1 MNHNNPIPFMKK
13 IITGLLIGMIALPL
27 FASAHA
33 HYNYDIK
40 GSVYEFT
47 VGSLG
52 EPIAVDDRTGVDLRV
67 KKLGAVKA
75 DDHHDAEAGDHN
87 EEGVPVTG
95 LESTLKVEIA
105 AGGEKKVFDL
115 VPTYGVPGSY
125 YAKFYP
131 TVETTYV
138 YRFFGTV
145 DGTPFEF
152 SAECTP
158 AGHARGEEDKTRVEV
173 SDGVARV
180 LKSGGFGCPVSKTD
194 LSFPEQVVS
203 NADLLAIVSAQET
216 MLNRVAREFRI
227 TQIALGFMAITL
239 AVIGLRRK
247 KALV

>member
-1 MNHNNPIPFMKK
+1 MKR
-13 IITGLLIGMIALPL
+13 IITGLLISMIVLPL
-27 FASAHA
+27 SASAHA

-40 GSVYEFT
+40 GTVYEFT

-75 DDHHDAEAGDHN
+75 DEHHDAEAGGHS
-87 EEGVPVTG
+87 EEGVPATG
-95 LESTLKVEIA
+95 LESTLKVELT
-105 AGGEKKVFDL
+105 AGGEKRVFDL

-131 TVETTYV
+131 TVETTYT
-138 YRFFGTV
+138 YRIFGTV

-158 AGHARGEEDKTRVEV
+158 AGHARGEEDKARVEI

-180 LKSGGFGCPVSKTD
+180 LKSGGFGCPVSKEG
-194 LSFPEQVVS
+194 LSFPEPTLS
-203 NADLLAIVSAQET
+203 NAELTAMVASQAKTLA
-216 MLNRVAREFRI
+216 RVDREFRI
-227 TQIALGFMAITL
+227 TQIALGFLALTI

-247 KALV
+247 RSPL